1 MAEGDKPPK
10 APPPGK
16 EAKEG
21 KEQPKE
27 AKEAKE
33 AKQAKG
39 GKEAAAPAKAKKG
52 GKGKKEEAKHVGYAP
67 NIEEGL
73 EAKPARL
80 KLRYRSE
87 VVPALMKEFGFNNP
101 NQAPRLEKIVLNMGL
116 GEALANNKIMESAVD
131 QLAAITG
138 QRPVVTRSRKSIA
151 NFKLR
156 QGQAI
161 GACVTLRKDRMYEF
175 LDRLINVALP
185 RVRDFKGV
193 SPKAFDGRGNYTLGI
208 REQVIFPEIN
218 YDQVEK
224 VKGLNVSIVTN
235 ARNDEQGRA
244 LLRHFGMPFRQ

>member
-1 MAEGDKPPK
+1 MAEGDKDQK
-10 APPPGK
+10 GPPP
-16 EAKEG
+16 AKEV
-21 KEQPKE
+21 
-27 AKEAKE
+27 
-33 AKQAKG
+33 
-39 GKEAAAPAKAKKG
+39 AAPKLKKASKG
-52 GKGKKEEAKHVGYAP
+52 RKKEEAKKVGYSA
-67 NIEEGL
+67 NIDESL
-73 EAKPARL
+73 KVKPARL
-80 KLRYRSE
+80 KIRYRQE
-87 VVPALMKEFGFNNP
+87 GVPALMKEFGFKNP

-116 GEALANNKIMESAVD
+116 GEALANNKILESAVE

-138 QRPVVTRSRKSIA
+138 QRPVVTRSRKAIA

-161 GACVTLRKDRMYEF
+161 GAAVTLRSDRMYEF

-193 SPKAFDGRGNYTLGI
+193 SPKAFDGKGNYTIGI

-224 VKGLNVSIVTN
+224 VKGMNVSIVTN
-235 ARNDEQGRA
+235 AKNDEQGRA